1 MDNTKLV
8 DLLSERLGCEKK
20 DAASMLDAFTHIVEE
35 RCSDMDIIALPG
47 FGSFEPKMRKERIVV
62 MPSTGKKMLVP
73 PKISLT
79 FKPSAILKQRLRE
92 SEDNL

>member
-1 MDNTKLV
+1 MDNTKLI
-8 DLLSERLGCEKK
+8 DILSDRLGCEKE
-20 DAASMLDAFTHIVEE
+20 DVTSMLEAFTHIVKDK
-35 RCSDMDIIALPG
+35 CSDMDNIALPG

-79 FKPSAILKQRLRE
+79 FKPSAILKQYLRE
-92 SEDNL
+92 TGE